1 MRLILIIVASSFF
14 LFSCQKEKEVNLLK
28 NKWQYISVNDP
39 IIFHD
44 TTYWA
49 FDDSK
54 VYVIKEAANVVD
66 TMLWGDYYLK
76 NNMMVI
82 TGISTTMVGGE
93 YFKGNF
99 QLLKLD
105 ENQLILVRKEAG
117 DGLIY
122 HEFVKSN

>member
-1 MRLILIIVASSFF
+1 MRLILIIVAYYFF

-28 NKWQYISVNDP
+28 NKWQYISVTDP

-54 VYVIKEAANVVD
+54 VFVIKEAANIVD

-82 TGISTTMVGGE
+82 TGINTTMVGGE